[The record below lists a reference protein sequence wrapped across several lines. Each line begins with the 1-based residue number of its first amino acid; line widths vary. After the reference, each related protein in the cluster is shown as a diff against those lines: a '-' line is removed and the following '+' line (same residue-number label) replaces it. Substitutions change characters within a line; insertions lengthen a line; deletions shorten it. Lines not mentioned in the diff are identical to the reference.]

1 MRRCSRRF
9 NPRARVGRD
18 PAGGGESRHHGR
30 FQSTRPR
37 GARHHARGRPSIHHT
52 SFNPRARVGRDARLT
67 MAPSNRASF
76 NPRAR
81 VGRDDSRR
89 VIPAGGGVSIHAPA
103 WGATGLP
110 FRSGRCPRRFNPRAR
125 VGRDLV
131 SPSTKSTGRGFN
143 PRARVGRDVLFL
155 HSPLDFSRV
164 SIHAPA
170 WGATKFLRASR
181 AAILVSIHAPAWGAT
196 EARIVLGFRQAKFQ
210 STRPRGARQSGREIP
225 ILFGTVSIHAP
236 AWGATDGDRMR
247 MLQPPVSIHAP
258 AWGAT
263 SLMIFLLTSL

>member
-1 MRRCSRRF
+1 MRENMVSIHAPAWGATTGERGPVGPQGVSIHAPAWGATGAAPGMRRCSRRF

-170 WGATKFLRASR
+170 WGAT
-181 AAILVSIHAPAWGAT
+181 

-210 STRPRGARQSGREIP
+210 STRPRGARPVAAARPGPQP
-225 ILFGTVSIHAP
+225 AVSIHAP
-236 AWGATDGDRMR
+236 AWGATG
-247 MLQPPVSIHAP
+247 LIITH
-258 AWGAT
+258 
-263 SLMIFLLTSL
+263 